1 MFPFLLLPFAVALG
15 IAVHDTQSP
24 AERAATDSA
33 AVANANSPATI
44 RFQNDALDNAT
55 VYAVPDHGMAVRLG
69 EVFGGQTSKLVVP
82 RDLLSGGGM
91 VNIVAVPFARNF
103 VVRSGPVPMS
113 PGDVMNVRLT
123 ADERAVSVL
132 PAR

>member
-1 MFPFLLLPFAVALG
+1 MFLFLLLPFAVALG
-15 IAVHDTQSP
+15 IAVHDTQAP
-24 AERAATDSA
+24 AQRAATDSA

-55 VYAVPDHGMAVRLG
+55 VYAVPDHGMAARLG
-69 EVFGGQTSKLVVP
+69 EVFGGQTSRLVVP
-82 RDLLSGGGM
+82 RDLLSGGM

-103 VVRSGPVPMS
+103 VVRSGPVAMS
-113 PGDVMNVRLT
+113 PGDVMDVRLT
-123 ADERAVSVL
+123 SDERAVSVL